1 MGEVGATSC
10 ETLRKAKDAAAAAA
24 TTTRDSAFG
33 GGAASQEKKGT
44 AKINDDG

>member
-1 MGEVGATSC
+1 MGEVGATSY
-10 ETLRKAKDAAAAAA
+10 ETLRKAEDAAPAA